1 MKQHSF
7 YDLFFFI
14 IVFGFSMLMPIAIAP
29 AAQVVEGINPSVP
42 FSHTLW
48 DATLAETVSAE
59 GWIDFSQLKARPR
72 VFNAYLKLLAQISP
86 ENAPAQF
93 KTPQEK
99 AAYWINAY
107 NALLLRLTLDGY
119 PTETAQ
125 PIAKQLPQLIGY
137 YKVGGNAMT
146 LADLKAKAETAGA
159 SAGIDISSVLSSLTL
174 VGPTLRDEAYI
185 APKLTQQVAEQREK
199 PQPYTLLRQE
209 TETTCNRWII
219 QYIDRT
225 NGKYSRYQPNARLP
239 IEFPL
244 PVPRP
249 LLETTV
255 PHSEKALFH
264 YCLSP
269 DSEKPPNPLLLMDS
283 WQLVP

>member
-1 MKQHSF
+1 M
-7 YDLFFFI
+7 
-14 IVFGFSMLMPIAIAP
+14 VFGFSMLMPIAIAP

-48 DATLAETVSAE
+48 DATLADTVSAE
-59 GWIDFSQLKARPR
+59 GWIDFSQLKAHPR
-72 VFNAYLKLLAQISP
+72 VLNAYLKLLAQISP

-125 PIAKQLPQLIGY
+125 PIAKQLHQLIGH

-146 LADLKAKAETAGA
+146 LADLKAKAEAAGA
-159 SAGIDISSVLSSLTL
+159 SAGIDVSSVLSSLTL

-185 APKLTQQVAEQREK
+185 AQKLTQQVAEQREK
-199 PQPYTLLRQE
+199 PQPYALLRQE
-209 TETTCNRWII
+209 TETTCNAWII

-225 NGKYSRYQPNARLP
+225 NGKFNRYQPNARLP

-264 YCLSP
+264 YCQSP
-269 DSEKPPNPLLLMDS
+269 DSEKPPSPLLLMDI